1 LSKAGLILIKTVDSS
16 LSIEKVIPVEEPAPM
31 RDVEKAAFERK
42 LDEFSDRLRLRTEE
56 FSKSG
61 GFSDVHEA
69 LLKDIQR
76 RNEKLKRKVK
86 EARTSSVWE
95 MIKAEIVRDY
105 NVLFDD
111 LLQFEERLD
120 TEFKKTNKGSRPSVL
135 R

>member
-1 LSKAGLILIKTVDSS
+1 
-16 LSIEKVIPVEEPAPM
+16 M

-105 NVLFDD
+105 NALFDD

-120 TEFKKTNKGSRPSVL
+120 TEFKKTNKGSQPSVL